1 MHKHLVFMNIKK
13 YLEGLT
19 FSFIVLTKNRDKK
32 KEFNIQFLGEAG
44 YMIHVDIIWNE
55 MLTS

>member
-32 KEFNIQFLGEAG
+32 KRI
-44 YMIHVDIIWNE
+44 
-55 MLTS
+55 